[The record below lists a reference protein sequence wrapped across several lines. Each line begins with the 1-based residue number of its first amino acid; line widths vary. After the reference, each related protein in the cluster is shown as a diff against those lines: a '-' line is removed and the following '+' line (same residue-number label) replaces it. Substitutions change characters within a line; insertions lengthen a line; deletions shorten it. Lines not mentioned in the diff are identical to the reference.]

1 MDNYLICVKCKSAVK
16 DPDEDG
22 MAWCDV
28 CQAWKPAMMTDGK
41 SEWWPKTEGDERKAA
56 VSRRGRHK
64 KS

>member
-1 MDNYLICVKCKSAVK
+1 
-16 DPDEDG
+16 
-22 MAWCDV
+22 
-28 CQAWKPAMMTDGK
+28 MMTDGK